1 MANQKR
7 KVSPSEF
14 LQCYDYFKRALQDNR
29 CLQNSDK
36 TIQDQV
42 TQEFSHILR
51 DNSVVYL
58 EALQTWIDTYI
69 DSATWSRCYKS
80 INQKKYLAK
89 KPHQTI
95 GLDDQAFQMLRNYA
109 SGWDMSYSEAIIDLI
124 NKSGIPVNYTT
135 VAPTQDTEE
144 DTQNC
149 IESMPLKSNVVALF
163 KEDID
168 TEELDTELDSEE
180 VEEDWDIYNHFDREQ
195 PRKPDN
201 YDFRKNDSYKK
212 YRDRIKKL
220 TIKDMDEAL
229 LDRFDKRFTLNYYL
243 RPETASRI
251 GEDIL
256 LLRSQLLE
264 EGYFSS
270 RFLPDELAISQGF
283 TLPQNL
289 LNAYADDL
297 MYNMGEIFG
306 CRCIDITVG
315 NRKPSVFIGNKNHVQ
330 IANKMFHYLSAFLSE
345 EMDNF
350 LKKCHKNTKKK
361 NRALKA
367 GWHCGDLISTMLNA
381 IFEEEDNFQYY
392 SEEEEKALNSH
403 IFSRYGLYF
412 DENEPLGGWYKEP
425 KNKKRKDDFFL
436 W

>member
-7 KVSPSEF
+7 KVSHADF
-14 LQCYDYFKRALQDNR
+14 LQCYDYFKRSLQDNR
-29 CLQNSDK
+29 CLQKDDEG
-36 TIQDQV
+36 IQAQA

-51 DNSVVYL
+51 ECSETSL
-58 EALQTWIDTYI
+58 EALQSWIDTYI
-69 DSATWSRCYKS
+69 DSATWSRCYKTL
-80 INQKKYLAK
+80 NQKKYLAK
-89 KPHQTI
+89 RPHQTI
-95 GLDDQAFQMLRNYA
+95 GLDDQAFQMLKKYA
-109 SGWDMSYSEAIIDLI
+109 SEWDMSYSQAIIDLI
-124 NKSGIPVNYTT
+124 NKNDSPVNYTT
-135 VAPTQDTEE
+135 VAPTQDTKK
-144 DTQNC
+144 DTQHC
-149 IESMPLKSNVVALF
+149 IESPPLKSNVVALF
-163 KEDID
+163 PD
-168 TEELDTELDSEE
+168 TEELDAELDSEE
-180 VEEDWDIYNHFDREQ
+180 IEEDWDVFNHFNREQ

-212 YRDRIKKL
+212 YRERIKKL
-220 TIKDMDEAL
+220 TIKEIDEDL
-229 LDRFDKRFTLNYYL
+229 LSRFDKRFTLNYYL
-243 RPETASRI
+243 RPDTAHRI

-270 RFLPDELAISQGF
+270 QFLPDELAMTQAF
-283 TLPQNL
+283 TLPQSL

-306 CRCIDITVG
+306 CRCIDITAG

-361 NRALKA
+361 NRTLKA
-367 GWHCGDLISTMLNA
+367 SWHCSDLMSTMFNA
-381 IFEEEDNFQYY
+381 IFEEEDKYQYY
-392 SEEEEKALNSH
+392 SEEEEKALGSY
-403 IFSRYGLYF
+403 IFSRYGLYC
-412 DENEPLGGWYKEP
+412 DENEPIGGWYKEH
-425 KNKKRKDDFFL
+425 KNKNRTDDFFL

>member
-7 KVSPSEF
+7 KVSPSDF

-29 CLQNSDK
+29 CLQNSDL
-36 TIQDQV
+36 TIHTQAS
-42 TQEFSHILR
+42 QEFSDILR
-51 DNSVVYL
+51 DNTDVSL
-58 EALQTWIDTYI
+58 DALQTWIDAYI
-69 DSATWSRCYKS
+69 DSTTWSRCYKS

-95 GLDDQAFQMLRNYA
+95 GLDDQAFQMLRNYS
-109 SGWDMSYSEAIIDLI
+109 SGWDMSYSQAIIDLI
-124 NKSGIPVNYTT
+124 TKSGIPVNYIIA
-135 VAPTQDTEE
+135 APTK
-144 DTQNC
+144 DTQEDKQNS
-149 IESMPLKSNVVALF
+149 IENISLKSNVVALF

-168 TEELDTELDSEE
+168 AEVFDTELDSEE
-180 VEEDWDIYNHFDREQ
+180 AEEDWEPFNHFDREQ

-201 YDFRKNDSYKK
+201 YDFRKNNSYKK

-229 LDRFDKRFTLNYYL
+229 LDRFDKRFTINYYL
-243 RPETASRI
+243 RPDTAPRI

-270 RFLPDELAISQGF
+270 QFLPDELAISQGF
-283 TLPQNL
+283 TLPQSL

-297 MYNMGEIFG
+297 MYNIGEIFG
-306 CRCIDITVG
+306 CCCIDITAG

-330 IANKMFHYLSAFLSE
+330 IANKMFHYLNAFLSE
-345 EMDNF
+345 EMDDF

-361 NRALKA
+361 NRSLKA
-367 GWHCGDLISTMLNA
+367 GWHCGDLMSTMFNA
-381 IFEEEDNFQYY
+381 IYEEEDNFQYY
-392 SEEEEKALNSH
+392 CLIRYYSLNGDMFQVNLMSQRIH
-403 IFSRYGLYF
+403 KF
-412 DENEPLGGWYKEP
+412 LGI
-425 KNKKRKDDFFL
+425 
-436 W
+436 